1 MSEYAAEVG
10 VLFKPDMSLVDRA
23 VMESASKW
31 GRATNGLGKNF
42 PLGKLT
48 GDASEFHK
56 SMDAANARVLAFG
69 ASMGSIMVV
78 KKAFD
83 LLVDSTINVEKQLAE
98 VNSLFNLGPQGLQ
111 NFSSSLFKIAN
122 QMSVSFSDAAKAASI
137 FAHHGLSMEET
148 LKRTSA
154 ALELSKLSG
163 MSMEESVLSL
173 TSTINSFTKEALDAQ
188 DVVDRLTAVGGKY
201 AASSDEIA
209 EALKRVGASA
219 NDANVTFNQ
228 TIGLITAAQQITA
241 RGGSVIGNSFKS
253 IFTRL
258 QRPAVLDDLA
268 AAGVQ
273 IRDLQGKILPI
284 VSILKNLAVSYDTL
298 SSSQKSFVSETVG
311 GVYQVNVLKAS
322 LSDIKGG
329 ASIFEGAMDT
339 AANSAGVAQK
349 RIAILNETL
358 ASSMVRTQNEMTR
371 LAANTGNISLTP
383 GLKSGVGGLK
393 SGVSWMA
400 DMMDSNKASSGST
413 GQQIGA
419 NLFQGIARGIGNV
432 LAGPGIQFITTV
444 FAKLM
449 TRLAKFISDSSKDLL
464 GVNSK
469 EQEREAIN
477 ANIAKWLG
485 NQEGILEKIASG
497 EMTIVEATQLRQKH
511 LEIILRTYQDI
522 ATISGAITPGN
533 NPTISM
539 GGEGH
544 ASGFIPDVRGE
555 VAAASQGGYA
565 AGRVVGT
572 TIRNGSSSFNSTVN
586 TAETKSTINVGGT
599 GRMADFINPPLN
611 SQAGQ
616 QHRAKAIKVLG
627 VDPYSLPQRSVNAEG
642 FIPSKPFAMWEINS
656 GNLLGK
662 YKTRT
667 GAMKAADRYKNYDGD
682 SYTYGNVVGTFSSG
696 RIEDY
701 QAFIKY
707 RNSIPSPFALGPLN
721 SASGYVPNLSLD
733 DMQARLKAIG
743 INDWRSLKRPFATQ
757 YNKAANKDYPT
768 VPDFDL
774 SMLPES
780 YLGAV
785 TKHFTNHDDVA
796 ALLRFA
802 QTQIF
807 KKKLIIQT
815 SSGQKR
821 LPSSIGADALKS
833 TFWNNAEIAD
843 TNDGLWGALRG
854 SLYRNSQRQSC

>member
-1 MSEYAAEVG
+1 
-10 VLFKPDMSLVDRA
+10 
-23 VMESASKW
+23 
-31 GRATNGLGKNF
+31 
-42 PLGKLT
+42 
-48 GDASEFHK
+48 
-56 SMDAANARVLAFG
+56 
-69 ASMGSIMVV
+69 
-78 KKAFD
+78 
-83 LLVDSTINVEKQLAE
+83 
-98 VNSLFNLGPQGLQ
+98 
-111 NFSSSLFKIAN
+111 
-122 QMSVSFSDAAKAASI
+122 
-137 FAHHGLSMEET
+137 
-148 LKRTSA
+148 
-154 ALELSKLSG
+154 
-163 MSMEESVLSL
+163 
-173 TSTINSFTKEALDAQ
+173 
-188 DVVDRLTAVGGKY
+188 
-201 AASSDEIA
+201 
-209 EALKRVGASA
+209 
-219 NDANVTFNQ
+219 
-228 TIGLITAAQQITA
+228 
-241 RGGSVIGNSFKS
+241 
-253 IFTRL
+253 L

-586 TAETKSTINVGGT
+586 TAETKSTINVGGQL
-599 GRMADFINPPLN
+599 ML
-611 SQAGQ
+611 
-616 QHRAKAIKVLG
+616 KVL
-627 VDPYSLPQRSVNAEG
+627 
-642 FIPSKPFAMWEINS
+642 F
-656 GNLLGK
+656 LL
-662 YKTRT
+662 
-667 GAMKAADRYKNYDGD
+667 NHLQC
-682 SYTYGNVVGTFSSG
+682 G
-696 RIEDY
+696 RLTAVIFLEN
-701 QAFIKY
+701 IK
-707 RNSIPSPFALGPLN
+707 LGL
-721 SASGYVPNLSLD
+721 VL
-733 DMQARLKAIG
+733 
-743 INDWRSLKRPFATQ
+743 
-757 YNKAANKDYPT
+757 
-768 VPDFDL
+768 
-774 SMLPES
+774 
-780 YLGAV
+780 
-785 TKHFTNHDDVA
+785 
-796 ALLRFA
+796 
-802 QTQIF
+802 
-807 KKKLIIQT
+807 
-815 SSGQKR
+815 
-821 LPSSIGADALKS
+821 
-833 TFWNNAEIAD
+833 
-843 TNDGLWGALRG
+843 
-854 SLYRNSQRQSC
+854 

>member
-98 VNSLFNLGPQGLQ
+98 VNSLFNLGPQSLQ

-339 AANSAGVAQK
+339 AAN
-349 RIAILNETL
+349 
-358 ASSMVRTQNEMTR
+358 
-371 LAANTGNISLTP
+371 
-383 GLKSGVGGLK
+383 
-393 SGVSWMA
+393 
-400 DMMDSNKASSGST
+400 
-413 GQQIGA
+413 
-419 NLFQGIARGIGNV
+419 
-432 LAGPGIQFITTV
+432 
-444 FAKLM
+444 
-449 TRLAKFISDSSKDLL
+449 
-464 GVNSK
+464 
-469 EQEREAIN
+469 
-477 ANIAKWLG
+477 
-485 NQEGILEKIASG
+485 
-497 EMTIVEATQLRQKH
+497 
-511 LEIILRTYQDI
+511 
-522 ATISGAITPGN
+522 
-533 NPTISM
+533 
-539 GGEGH
+539 
-544 ASGFIPDVRGE
+544 
-555 VAAASQGGYA
+555 
-565 AGRVVGT
+565 
-572 TIRNGSSSFNSTVN
+572 
-586 TAETKSTINVGGT
+586 
-599 GRMADFINPPLN
+599 
-611 SQAGQ
+611 
-616 QHRAKAIKVLG
+616 
-627 VDPYSLPQRSVNAEG
+627 
-642 FIPSKPFAMWEINS
+642 
-656 GNLLGK
+656 
-662 YKTRT
+662 
-667 GAMKAADRYKNYDGD
+667 
-682 SYTYGNVVGTFSSG
+682 
-696 RIEDY
+696 
-701 QAFIKY
+701 
-707 RNSIPSPFALGPLN
+707 
-721 SASGYVPNLSLD
+721 
-733 DMQARLKAIG
+733 
-743 INDWRSLKRPFATQ
+743 
-757 YNKAANKDYPT
+757 
-768 VPDFDL
+768 
-774 SMLPES
+774 
-780 YLGAV
+780 
-785 TKHFTNHDDVA
+785 
-796 ALLRFA
+796 
-802 QTQIF
+802 
-807 KKKLIIQT
+807 
-815 SSGQKR
+815 
-821 LPSSIGADALKS
+821 
-833 TFWNNAEIAD
+833 
-843 TNDGLWGALRG
+843 
-854 SLYRNSQRQSC
+854 